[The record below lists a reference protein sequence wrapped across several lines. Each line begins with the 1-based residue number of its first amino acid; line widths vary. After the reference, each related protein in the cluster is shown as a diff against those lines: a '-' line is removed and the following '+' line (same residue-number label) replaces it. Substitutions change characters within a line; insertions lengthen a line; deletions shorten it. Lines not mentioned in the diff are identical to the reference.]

1 MQTFVYRIK
10 DELGLHARPAGL
22 LVKSASSCDSE
33 ITLDLNGKT
42 ANAKRL
48 FAVMGLGV
56 KQNDELKISVEGP
69 NEEADS
75 AKLKEF
81 CDQNI

>member
-1 MQTFVYRIK
+1 MKTFQYKVK

-22 LVKSASSCDSE
+22 LVKCAASCNSDIMINLGE
-33 ITLDLNGKT
+33 KT

-56 KQNDELKISVEGP
+56 KQNDIITFTVTGAS
-69 NEEADS
+69 EESDCE
-75 AKLKEF
+75 KLEAF
-81 CDQNI
+81 CEQNF